1 MSNFLGYLLSFNGT
15 KLSNKYISFQSF
27 KVSPDQRLEIEAYRD
42 ANSLLHRVTSS
53 NFKTK
58 IEFTTRGSITLS
70 EKIDM
75 FNEINQGLANKIQK
89 SYNIEYWND
98 DTSSYENGLFYMPNV
113 AYTIKKITEDGSD
126 SNIIYEPIRIAF
138 IEY

>member
-15 KLSNKYISFQSF
+15 KLSNKYISFKSF

-98 DTSSYENGLFYMPNV
+98 DTSSYKNGLFYMPNV
-113 AYTIKKITEDGSD
+113 EYTIKKITEDGSD

>member
-1 MSNFLGYLLSFNGT
+1 
-15 KLSNKYISFQSF
+15 
-27 KVSPDQRLEIEAYRD
+27 
-42 ANSLLHRVTSS
+42 
-53 NFKTK
+53 
-58 IEFTTRGSITLS
+58 
-70 EKIDM
+70 M

-98 DTSSYENGLFYMPNV
+98 DTSSDENGLFYMPNV
-113 AYTIKKITEDGSD
+113 EYTIKKITEDGSD